1 MRFFIFQFS
10 TDLRR
15 KKNNMK
21 ILHSVHP
28 DDFKNY
34 GTDKIR
40 ERFLLSDLKQNGKGN
55 FVYTH
60 YDRMVAGLIKPD
72 GNTISLETD
81 DALKSEYFLERR
93 EIGIINVGGEGKINA
108 DGKSYS
114 LNKLD
119 CLYIGKGVK
128 QVSFSSAK
136 ADATTVF
143 FILSNPAHASYPTT
157 QMKHEESSKAVL
169 GVQPTA
175 NQRTLCKYIH
185 KDGIKSCQ
193 LVMGLTLLHEGS
205 VWNTMPP
212 HTHDRRMEVYF
223 YFDVPEGQM
232 VFHYMGQPQETR
244 HILIGNHQAVVSP
257 PWSIHSGSGTSNYG
271 FIWGMAG
278 ENMEF
283 TDMDAAAIAELR

>member
-1 MRFFIFQFS
+1 MR
-10 TDLRR
+10 
-15 KKNNMK
+15 

-28 DDFKNY
+28 DDFRNY
-34 GTDKIR
+34 DTEKIR
-40 ERFLLSDLKQNGKGN
+40 ERFLLSDLKQNGHAS

-72 GNTISLETD
+72 GKAISLDTD
-81 DALKSEYFLERR
+81 NALKSDYFLERR

-108 DGKSYS
+108 DGKSYTI
-114 LNKLD
+114 NKLD
-119 CLYIGKGVK
+119 CLYIGRGVK
-128 QVSFSSAK
+128 KVDFSSAK
-136 ADATTVF
+136 ADAPPIF
-143 FILSNPAHASYPTT
+143 FILSNPAHSTYPTT
-157 QMKHEESSKAVL
+157 LMKHEESTKAVL
-169 GVQPTA
+169 GVQSTA

-185 KDGIKSCQ
+185 RDGIKSCQ

-232 VFHYMGQPQETR
+232 VFHYMGQPQQTR

-257 PWSIHSGSGTSNYG
+257 PWSIHAGSGTANYG

-283 TDMDAAAIAELR
+283 TDMDAAGVTELR